1 MEVYS
6 SWLRG
11 SSAKGI
17 GCNRCVGSN
26 PTTSVCGME
35 KWLSRHSVTVKIVG
49 SNPAGG
55 VLIEKQ
61 ERSAKDTRLSDQ

>member
-1 MEVYS
+1 
-6 SWLRG
+6 
-11 SSAKGI
+11 
-17 GCNRCVGSN
+17 
-26 PTTSVCGME
+26 ME

>member
-1 MEVYS
+1 MRRINLTGLCAS
-6 SWLRG
+6 
-11 SSAKGI
+11 
-17 GCNRCVGSN
+17 
-26 PTTSVCGME
+26 ME